1 MGNRRG
7 PTLAQRSAATRAAEA
22 GAQGTVDAGA
32 ELDARRRRHCWV
44 IGPPEDPGPW
54 PGLILE
60 WHRGDGG
67 WRARVVYLTEVGG
80 AETAVQT
87 WLEASLLRPA

>member
-1 MGNRRG
+1 MSNRRG

-22 GAQGTVDAGA
+22 GPDLEA
-32 ELDARRRRHCWV
+32 LRRRHCWV
-44 IGPPEDPGPW
+44 IGPGEDPGPW

-60 WHRGDGG
+60 WHRDDAGG
-67 WRARVVYLTEVGG
+67 WRARVVYLTELGG

-87 WLEASLLRPA
+87 WLDSTLLRPA